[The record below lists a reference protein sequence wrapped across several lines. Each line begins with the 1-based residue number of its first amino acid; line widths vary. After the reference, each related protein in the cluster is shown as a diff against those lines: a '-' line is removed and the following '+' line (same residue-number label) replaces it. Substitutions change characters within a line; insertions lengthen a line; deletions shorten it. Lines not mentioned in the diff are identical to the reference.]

1 MTRKDYILIADSI
14 KRAHDNWEGYRETQE
29 GIEGLARG
37 LATKLAEE
45 NPRFNRE
52 TFLTACGV
60 K

>member
-1 MTRKDYILIADSI
+1 MTRKDYELIAGNI
-14 KRAHDNWEGYRETQE
+14 KAISNWEDITQE
-29 GIEGLARG
+29 TALLIALMF
-37 LATKLAEE
+37 AEDLQGT

>member
-14 KRAHDNWEGYRETQE
+14 KNSRENWEGYQE
-29 GIEGLARG
+29 GQEAIDGLARC
-37 LATKLAEE
+37 LATKLGQE